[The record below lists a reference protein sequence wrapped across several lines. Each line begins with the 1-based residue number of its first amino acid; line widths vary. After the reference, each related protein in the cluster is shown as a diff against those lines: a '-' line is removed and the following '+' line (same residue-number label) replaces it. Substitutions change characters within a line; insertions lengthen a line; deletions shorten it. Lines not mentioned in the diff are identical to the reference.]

1 MKLPVEV
8 HSKTTVSID
17 FGYRP
22 RLKHLVWA
30 WVVLVVLVSYGTPGI
45 QNLVITLVPPALGKV
60 VFGRAG
66 EIERGPDG
74 TSISAPPQKQGPRK
88 RFRVSHHAGCNK
100 KHGKANTRVREF
112 K

>member
-30 WVVLVVLVSYGTPGI
+30 VAVLVVLVSYGAPGI
-45 QNLVITLVPPALGKV
+45 QNLVMTLVPPALGKV

-66 EIERGPDG
+66 EIERSSVGQMAHQSQHRRRNKNRG
-74 TSISAPPQKQGPRK
+74 SGS
-88 RFRVSHHAGCNK
+88 GCPI
-100 KHGKANTRVREF
+100 T
-112 K
+112 